1 MSADESGRIKKEA
14 DGNRIGCNS
23 CAHFYITWNKR
34 YPYGCSEMKFMSS
47 KLPSLDVLEIE
58 GSDCLLFQDKDL
70 DLNND
75 EDERTNSLKNKNR
88 DGQINVIV

>member
-1 MSADESGRIKKEA
+1 MSADESGGIKKED

-34 YPYGCSEMKFMSS
+34 FPYGCSEMKFMSS
-47 KLPSLDVLEIE
+47 KLPSLNVLEIE
-58 GSDCLLFQDKDL
+58 GSDCLLFQHKDL

-75 EDERTNSLKNKNR
+75 EDQRTTALKNKSKDR
-88 DGQINVIV
+88 QINVIV